1 MTWRIAISHRTGY
14 RYAGEV
20 RESYN
25 EARMIPVDDAR
36 QRRLEARTVVSPTA
50 PLFRYTDYFGTT
62 VAAFDVHVP
71 HRELRVEST
80 SVVETSPPPALPA
93 GIDWATLHGDETRS
107 RFDELL
113 GATAYVDGTTGLA
126 AEIDDLRGARRPI
139 DAALGV
145 TDLVQRRLT
154 YVSGA
159 TEVTTTAAQALG
171 SGQGVCQ
178 DYAHVTLSLARAVGI
193 PARYVSGYLHPVP
206 DARLGQAV
214 RGESH
219 AWVELWVGEWI
230 GLDPTHN
237 ADVGERHVVLGRGR
251 DYADVA
257 PLRGIYA
264 GDHTAVLDVEVELTR
279 LR

>member
-1 MTWRIAISHRTGY
+1 MTWRIAIAHRTGY
-14 RYAGEV
+14 RYDGEV
-20 RESYN
+20 FESYN
-25 EARMIPVDDAR
+25 EARMIPVDDGR
-36 QRRLEARTVVSPTA
+36 QRRLEARTVVSPSV

-62 VAAFDVHVP
+62 VASFDIHVP

-80 SVVETSPPPALPA
+80 SVVETSPPPPLPA
-93 GIDWATLHGDETRS
+93 GIDWATLLGDDTKS

-113 GATAYVDGTTGLA
+113 GATTYVDGAPLL
-126 AEIDDLRGARRPI
+126 EREVDELRASRRPI
-139 DAALGV
+139 DAVLTV
-145 TDLVQRRLT
+145 TDLVRRRLT

-159 TEVTTTAAQALG
+159 TEVTTTAAQALDAG
-171 SGQGVCQ
+171 NGVCQ
-178 DYAHVTLSLARAVGI
+178 DFAHVTLSLARAVGI

-206 DARLGQAV
+206 DARLGQPV
-214 RGESH
+214 KGESH

-264 GDHTAVLDVEVELTR
+264 GRQEATLEVEVELTR